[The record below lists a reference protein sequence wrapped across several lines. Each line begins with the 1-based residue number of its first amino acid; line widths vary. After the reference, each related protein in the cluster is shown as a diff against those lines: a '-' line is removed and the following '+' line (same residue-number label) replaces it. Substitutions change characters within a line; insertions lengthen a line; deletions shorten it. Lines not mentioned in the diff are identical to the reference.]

1 MKKLMGMLA
10 IGLVSLSVAWA
21 KPLNFEDEN
30 FDYSDDGLETAY
42 VSLAK
47 NETGGLEIDFSSK
60 EVATAVASVDV
71 EDQVTG
77 YDTEGDNAYW
87 DRQIYVI
94 NPDAANTFEGVD
106 LEYRGLSFQRVT
118 LVHES
123 QNFEDVKAGY
133 MAQLEQ
139 LGFTLTPER
148 QDANVE
154 VYTMES
160 GEDTL
165 RMILTNQGND
175 TQVTFSVS

>member
-1 MKKLMGMLA
+1 MKKLIGVLA
-10 IGLVSLSVAWA
+10 IGLVSLSLAWA
-21 KPLNFEDEN
+21 KPLNFEDKN

-47 NETGGLEIDFSSK
+47 NAEGGLQIDFTS
-60 EVATAVASVDV
+60 EEIPTAVATVDV

-87 DRQIYVI
+87 DEQVYVI
-94 NPDAANTFEGVD
+94 NPDAATTFEGVD

-123 QNFEDVKAGY
+123 QNFEEVKAAY

-139 LGFTLTPER
+139 LGFTLTSEP

-160 GEDTL
+160 GEDTI
-165 RMILTNQGND
+165 RMILNNQGND